1 MFELQGKRALVTGS
15 SRGIGRAIALALAE
29 AGADVI
35 VHCTGRAD
43 AAAQVVEE
51 IRAMGRQSFYIQ
63 KNLMDADCADVIASR
78 VRETFG
84 AADILVLNA
93 SIQYKKPW
101 ESITAQDFADQM
113 NVNTRAS
120 MLLMQAVVPE
130 MKARHWGRIVA
141 IGSVQEMKPHPD
153 MLVYS
158 ASKAAQTM
166 MIKSLAGQLA
176 PFGITCNSIAPG
188 VIYTDRNTEA
198 LSDPEYAKK
207 VTDQIPARFYGE
219 PRDCAGAAVL
229 LCSDAGRYITGQSL
243 YVDGGKSL

>member
-35 VHCTGRAD
+35 VHCTGRVD
-43 AAAQVVEE
+43 AAAQVVDE

-63 KNLMDADCADVIASR
+63 KNLMDADCADVIMAR

-84 AADILVLNA
+84 EVDILVLNA

-101 ESITAQDFADQM
+101 ESITAQDFADQI

-120 MLLMQAVVPE
+120 MLLMQAVVPA

-158 ASKAAQTM
+158 ASKAAVIGFT
-166 MIKSLAGQLA
+166 KALAKEYA
-176 PFGITCNSIAPG
+176 AAGITINCVAPG
-188 VIYTDRNTEA
+188 YIDTPMNDN
-198 LSDPEYAKK
+198 LSDENKKLAIADIPVGRVGEGEDVAKAVFYLAENGGF
-207 VTDQIPARFYGE
+207 VTGE
-219 PRDCAGAAVL
+219 VL
-229 LCSDAGRYITGQSL
+229 S
-243 YVDGGKSL
+243 VNGGEVI